1 MCLRFT
7 WRQAAFEKQDCATI
21 AIQETTLPK
30 PTMAEKAPDAGSL
43 DRYDIAILH
52 ALQADARQSNADLA
66 ARIGL
71 SAAPTW
77 RRVRRLE
84 ELGVI
89 TGYRAEIDRRR
100 IGLGVL
106 AFVRID
112 TERDNA
118 GATRALED
126 AIRGLPEVISCHYIS
141 GAGTFELQ
149 VLVTDLDA
157 YSRWTMETL
166 FKLPNVKDL
175 HTSFSLGEV
184 KAGAALPLGHLGEA
198 AGSKPASAATVPARG
213 AARAG
218 SRTGAGAGRARAGG
232 ARSNR

>member
-1 MCLRFT
+1 L
-7 WRQAAFEKQDCATI
+7 
-21 AIQETTLPK
+21 
-30 PTMAEKAPDAGSL
+30 PDAEYSGQTRSAPPATL
-43 DRYDIAILH
+43 DRYDVAILA
-52 ALQADARQSNADLA
+52 ALQRDARQSNADLA
-66 ARIGL
+66 AAIGL

-89 TGYRAEIDRRR
+89 TGYRAEIDRRK

-106 AFVRID
+106 AFVRVD

-118 GATRALED
+118 ESTRALEA
-126 AIRGLPEVISCHYIS
+126 AIRGLPEVIACHYIS

-149 VLVTDLDA
+149 VLVPDLDA

-166 FKLPNVKDL
+166 FKLPNIKDL

-184 KAGAALPLGHLGEA
+184 KAGGELPLGHL
-198 AGSKPASAATVPARG
+198 
-213 AARAG
+213 
-218 SRTGAGAGRARAGG
+218 
-232 ARSNR
+232 

>member
-1 MCLRFT
+1 MCFLLMPVRACSAQE
-7 WRQAAFEKQDCATI
+7 RSQDHAVKERIAPKRAASGKTSPPPADA
-21 AIQETTLPK
+21 A
-30 PTMAEKAPDAGSL
+30 APHGAGL
-43 DRYDIAILH
+43 DRYDVAILRE
-52 ALQADARQSNADLA
+52 LQRDARLANAELA

-77 RRVRRLE
+77 RRVRWLE
-84 ELGVI
+84 EQGYI

-112 TERDNA
+112 AERNNA
-118 GATRALED
+118 VATQALED
-126 AIRGLPEVISCHYIS
+126 AIRALPEVVACHYIS

-149 VLVTDLDA
+149 VVATDLDA
-157 YSRWTMETL
+157 YSRLAMDKL

-184 KAGAALPLGHLGEA
+184 KAGAALPLAHLA
-198 AGSKPASAATVPARG
+198 
-213 AARAG
+213 AAR
-218 SRTGAGAGRARAGG
+218 
-232 ARSNR
+232 

>member
-1 MCLRFT
+1 LSNNPALFSEATTLRK
-7 WRQAAFEKQDCATI
+7 AANNGKNLPS
-21 AIQETTLPK
+21 IQETVVTP
-30 PTMAEKAPDAGSL
+30 ASAGVTL
-43 DRYDIAILH
+43 DRYDVAILD
-52 ALQADARQSNADLA
+52 ALQRDARQSNADLA
-66 ARIGL
+66 AAIGL

-106 AFVRID
+106 AFVRVD

-118 GATRALED
+118 AATQALEA
-126 AIRGLPEVISCHYIS
+126 AIRKLPEVIACHYIS

-184 KAGAALPLGHLGEA
+184 KAGAALPLGHLRPG
-198 AGSKPASAATVPARG
+198 
-213 AARAG
+213 
-218 SRTGAGAGRARAGG
+218 
-232 ARSNR
+232 